1 MILRAINQHALR
13 RCIINTESTRLRRIP
28 WGIIIGLLLLAAII
42 GIAYLNRAEVIKAA
56 DLLRGVRPLYL
67 ALALGAVLSGFVCAG
82 QIYGRVLAIL
92 GHRAQIWWLTAAAM
106 VTILINQAI
115 PAGSVGAYAFLV
127 ASLRRRGFPVGS
139 VAMVAGM
146 ELLSWNGA
154 VLTAFS
160 YGLIYLLVTTGLNGA
175 SVSYGALAAAIG
187 LLSGALYI
195 ASRPNETL
203 HTWGLRLKSLVNRLF
218 GPVLTNAQVSQAVD
232 EIVAS
237 RRLILDQPWRMAMLV
252 GMQLLIFFFHSLAL
266 LAILHG
272 LGSTPP
278 VAAMFAAY
286 GLALIVS
293 VFTLLPGGGG
303 TVEAA
308 LTVALHA
315 QGVPLEAALGAA
327 ILFRLISFW
336 LMLPIGVFCY
346 RLLTRSA
353 DNAKKT
359 GV

>member
-1 MILRAINQHALR
+1 MR
-13 RCIINTESTRLRRIP
+13 RCRINTESTHLRRIP
-28 WGIIIGLLLLAAII
+28 WGTIIGLLLLAAII
-42 GIAYLNRAEVIKAA
+42 GVAYLNRAEVLKAVE
-56 DLLRGVRPLYL
+56 LLRGMQPLYL
-67 ALALGAVLSGFVCAG
+67 ALALFGVLAGFLCAG
-82 QIYGRVLAIL
+82 QIYGRVLSIL
-92 GHRAQIWWLTAAAM
+92 GHRAQVWWLTAAAM

-160 YGLIYLLVTTGLNGA
+160 YGVIYLLVTTGLSGA

-187 LLSGALYI
+187 LMSGALYI

-203 HTWGLRLKSLVNRLF
+203 QTWGLRLKSLVNRLF
-218 GPVLTNAQVSQAVD
+218 GPVLTTAQVSQAVD

-237 RRLILDQPWRMAMLV
+237 RRLILEQPLRMVVLV
-252 GMQLLIFFFHSLAL
+252 GMQLMIFFCHSLAL
-266 LAILHG
+266 LAILYG
-272 LGSTPP
+272 LGAEPP

-327 ILFRLISFW
+327 ILFRLLSFW
-336 LMLPIGVFCY
+336 MMLPVGMFCY
-346 RLLTRSA
+346 RLLTRAPSDA
-353 DNAKKT
+353 HPPAA
-359 GV
+359 